1 MWAGMGR
8 YGERSSVLISRTM
21 PTIRLNAVFFAPS
34 SRHAVPMQ
42 KRVEPAILARRAAS
56 STSSFCIMGV
66 AFTLVLCR
74 VDCAQYLQSS

>member
-1 MWAGMGR
+1 M
-8 YGERSSVLISRTM
+8 SLTM

-42 KRVEPAILARRAAS
+42 KRVEPAILARLAAS

-66 AFTLVLCR
+66 ALT
-74 VDCAQYLQSS
+74 